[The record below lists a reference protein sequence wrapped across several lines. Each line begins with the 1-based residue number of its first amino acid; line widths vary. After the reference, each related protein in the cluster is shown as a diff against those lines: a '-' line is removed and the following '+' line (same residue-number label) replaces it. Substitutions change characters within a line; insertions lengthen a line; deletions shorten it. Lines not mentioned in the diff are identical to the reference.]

1 MNWNI
6 FQNIKN
12 NIKKYFGVNI
22 VMPENT
28 GKINVDNIS
37 TINTCIKILTE
48 NVSRLPV
55 QVKDGEGNVIKQHI
69 ISKLFNSK
77 INNYLTSDKA
87 RKILEKDR
95 VKNGNAFAK
104 INYNHRGELDS
115 LTLISYN
122 ALEGIVLKNNNLFYA
137 FNNENNIYSES
148 KKTEIIRGD
157 NILHFT
163 FSNIENFIGISPLN
177 SLIYEQAIRQRASET
192 LINFYKNNAMS
203 PLVLSS
209 SIADLSQ
216 VKALNEFTQKFQL
229 DSAGSENAGKIIK
242 LNPGMRLDKLDV
254 KLVDAELINTL
265 KFTNE
270 QIISAFGIPS
280 FLMSYETTQSIENQT
295 LEFKNFTLNT
305 ILASYKN
312 EIETKLL
319 TTKEIEEGYSID
331 FDYSVLLDAD
341 LKTKAESYK
350 TLFTNGLIGQKE
362 AIKKLGYTYNEDDI
376 YVIQKQYVLTDSINL
391 NEVNN
396 DKELTIYNNG

>member
-12 NIKKYFGVNI
+12 NIRKFYGVNI
-22 VMPENT
+22 GLNENT
-28 GKINVDNIS
+28 GKINVDSIS

-48 NVSRLPV
+48 NVSRLPII
-55 QVKDGEGNVIKQHI
+55 VKDGEGNVIKQHI

-104 INYNHRGELDS
+104 INYNHKGELDS
-115 LTLISYN
+115 LSLISYN

-137 FNNENNIYSES
+137 FNHDNNIYSEN

-163 FSNIENFIGISPLN
+163 FSNIENFVGISPLN

-209 SIADLSQ
+209 NVADLSQ
-216 VKALNEFTQKFQL
+216 MKAIKEFTEKFQL
-229 DSAGSENAGKIIK
+229 DNSGSQNAGKIIK

-312 EIETKLL
+312 EIENKLL
-319 TTKEIEEGYSID
+319 TTKELEEGYSID

-362 AIKKLGYTYNEDDI
+362 AIKKLGYTYNDNDL
-376 YVIQKQYVLTDSINL
+376 YVIQKQYVLTNSIN
-391 NEVNN
+391 N
-396 DKELTIYNNG
+396 KEINIDNNG